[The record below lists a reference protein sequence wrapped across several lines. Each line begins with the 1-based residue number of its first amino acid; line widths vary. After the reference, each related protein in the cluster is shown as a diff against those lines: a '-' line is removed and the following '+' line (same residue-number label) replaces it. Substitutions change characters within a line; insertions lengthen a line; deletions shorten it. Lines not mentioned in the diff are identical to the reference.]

1 MRSIYLL
8 LFLVIPI
15 AASANP
21 YQDQIVAE
29 KAFPLP
35 SCEGLPLDSEIRCLL
50 VREAQDRA
58 RTIPLAVYQGQR
70 KNVMREAVLI
80 VRDVAG
86 ETFRDIVFEMEIG
99 RKMPPGCTPMRVK
112 TEHQPPYT
120 VKWCAGETYLKA
132 QFEVLMG
139 DVPLYPYTAKFLEI
153 PAGVSV
159 SNLAAVRAHAEPVIH
174 LSVHEHL
181 NDRGMAEKAFNY
193 VRSVIEPVHERARAI
208 RSRSDPAKS
217 VAEIFSLDELTRY
230 VPMEQTDHD
239 RLFGKGWYRYLEG
252 IEDPLEIDE
261 VRMVYANIFQN
272 GTHFYSNVKSKAD
285 AYGIKQF
292 TNKSGIDKKGRRTLG
307 TYDLVRT
314 EYKEADLDPDFRRGT
329 RSVRNSALAAL
340 LLLDYEL
347 AKCSSFFKK
356 ADTELLKLCAA
367 TAYNSGAFRARQVA
381 DFLSHR
387 GVHAVEMIPWDVL
400 LRTLESTRF
409 VPRETVGYAR
419 KHEVFRRLQANDRYT
434 VE

>member
-1 MRSIYLL
+1 MRFLYLL
-8 LFLVIPI
+8 LFLVIPTLVF
-15 AASANP
+15 ASP
-21 YQDQIVAE
+21 YKEQIVAE

-35 SCEGLPLDSEIRCLL
+35 DCSGLPFDSEMRCEL
-50 VREAQDRA
+50 VREAQVRA
-58 RTIPLAVYQGQR
+58 RTIPLAVYQGPK

-80 VRDVAG
+80 ARDLAS
-86 ETFRDIVFEMEIG
+86 ETFHDIVFEMEIG

-112 TEHQPPYT
+112 TEHHPPYT
-120 VKWCAGETYLKA
+120 VRWCAGETYLKA

-139 DVPLYPYTAKFLEI
+139 GTPLYPYTAKFLEV
-153 PAGVSV
+153 PAGIPVS
-159 SNLAAVRAHAEPVIH
+159 SLAAVRAHAEPIIH

-193 VRSVIEPVHERARAI
+193 VRSVIEPVYERARTI
-208 RSRSDPAKS
+208 RSRSDPHKF

-239 RLFGKGWYRYLEG
+239 RLFGKGWHRYLEG
-252 IEDPLEIDE
+252 IEDPLDVEE

-292 TNKSGIDKKGRRTLG
+292 TNKSGVDKSGRKTLG
-307 TYDLVRT
+307 TYDLVRA

-329 RSVRNSALAAL
+329 QSVRNSALAAL
-340 LLLDYEL
+340 LLLDFEL
-347 AKCSSFFKK
+347 AKCRSFFKK
-356 ADTELLKLCAA
+356 ADSELLKLCAA
-367 TAYNSGAFRARQVA
+367 TAYNSGALRAKQVA
-381 DFLSHR
+381 DFLARR

-400 LRTLESTRF
+400 LRTIESTRF

-419 KHEVFRRLQANDRYT
+419 KYEVFRRLQASDR
-434 VE
+434 